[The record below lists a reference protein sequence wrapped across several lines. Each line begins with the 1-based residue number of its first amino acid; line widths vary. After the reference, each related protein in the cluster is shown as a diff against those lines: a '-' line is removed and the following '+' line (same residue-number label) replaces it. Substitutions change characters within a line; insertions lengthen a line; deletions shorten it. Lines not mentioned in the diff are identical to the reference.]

1 MRYILCC
8 ALCVIVAVRPAI
20 ASPPE
25 DLLARGIAAYR
36 VGAPAHALA
45 AFANAA
51 RASPQSALPAL
62 WAGVAAVAAGRV
74 QEANAWFS
82 QTLSRPHSA
91 AEARIAQA
99 WLERLAVLAAP
110 MRTRASTGL
119 TIAGLAHASN
129 PRLSDAQARWI
140 GQAVVAAAQ
149 REGIDPWL
157 LASVVYIESRFNHT
171 SVSWAG
177 AMGLGQLMPGTAA
190 AAGVDPRDPW
200 GNLLGAAEVLRW
212 NYETFGTWP
221 LALAAYNAGGDAVR
235 RYGGIPPYAE
245 TQWYVGAGMQVWSE
259 LRRMGRRRRENSEP
273 VAAASRERTDP
284 SN

>member
-1 MRYILCC
+1 VRHILGC
-8 ALCVIVAVRPAI
+8 ALCLLVVVGTATAAPAD
-20 ASPPE
+20 
-25 DLLARGIAAYR
+25 DLLVRGIAAYR
-36 VGAPAHALA
+36 AGAPLHALTD
-45 AFANAA
+45 FADAA
-51 RASPQSALPAL
+51 RTNPQSALPAL

-74 QEANAWFS
+74 QDATVWFK
-82 QTLSRPHSA
+82 QTLARPHSA
-91 AEARIAQA
+91 TEARIAQA
-99 WLERLAVLAAP
+99 WLDRLAVLATP
-110 MRTRASTGL
+110 VRAGTSTWL

-129 PRLSDAQARWI
+129 PRLTDAQARWI
-140 GQAVVAAAQ
+140 GQAIVAAAQ

-200 GNLLGAAEVLRW
+200 GNLLGAAELLRW
-212 NYETFGTWP
+212 NYQTFGSWP

-245 TQWYVGAGMQVWSE
+245 TQWYVRAGMQVWSE
-259 LRRMGRRRRENSEP
+259 LRGMTARVVESHRS
-273 VAAASRERTDP
+273 
-284 SN
+284 

>member
-8 ALCVIVAVRPAI
+8 AFCVIITAGRAMAAPG
-20 ASPPE
+20 E
-25 DLLARGIAAYR
+25 DLLTRGIAAYR
-36 VGAPAHALA
+36 VGAPVHALA
-45 AFANAA
+45 DFADAA
-51 RASPQSALPAL
+51 RANPQSALPAL
-62 WAGVAAVAAGRV
+62 WAGVAAVAAGRAPD
-74 QEANAWFS
+74 ANTWFT

-99 WLERLAVLAAP
+99 WLDRLGVLTTPVHAG
-110 MRTRASTGL
+110 ASTWL

-129 PRLSDAQARWI
+129 PRLTDAQARWI
-140 GQAVVAAAQ
+140 GQAVVAAAR

-245 TQWYVGAGMQVWSE
+245 TQWYVRAGMQVWSE
-259 LRRMGRRRRENSEP
+259 LRRMGRCRGNFEA
-273 VAAASRERTDP
+273 VAAASR
-284 SN
+284 